1 MAILPF
7 TAALVPM
14 LLKSPW
20 TEIARSYL
28 ASFNFVSHIQ
38 LANLD
43 APENRE
49 IVQEAL
55 EEIQFNVQLEI
66 RDISTEARD
75 LRGVSTVGRTADN
88 TIFETTRAVRACV
101 AELAK
106 HIFTTAQSAPWGF
119 HKESSDVTHRMVI
132 IAIICEALADFGN
145 IGGYFNYQLKPKLKA
160 PSPQHSRS
168 HDDTQRGE
176 SNLFM
181 GLDDDPHTL
190 EKDALGG
197 ASDVFG
203 EGGNS
208 GSLMDTTADDETAE
222 YDKFHQYTGG
232 TPVDSSST
240 DSQEVGKLVKNAR
253 RNEEIGDH
261 LSVREMDEEIRVA
274 SSTAQAP
281 APMRARRLVQRST
294 RDYEALMA
302 DNKSL
307 RRKLANRRRI
317 ELNICQGNCFND
329 LEEADHRNWE
339 KGQEID
345 SLRTSVAV
353 LQSQVEVLNGMI
365 AKHDENCK
373 EKCEENIQL
382 RARIQ
387 ELEQQAKKGKTVSF
401 AAGTK

>member
-1 MAILPF
+1 MP
-7 TAALVPM
+7 
-14 LLKSPW
+14 
-20 TEIARSYL
+20 
-28 ASFNFVSHIQ
+28 HIQ

-55 EEIQFNVQLEI
+55 EEIQLNAQMEI
-66 RDISTEARD
+66 RDISEEARD
-75 LRGVSTVGRTADN
+75 LRGVSTVGRTADY
-88 TIFETTRAVRACV
+88 TIFETTRAVRVCV

-106 HIFTTAQSAPWGF
+106 HIFTTAQSAPWGT

-145 IGGYFNYQLKPKLKA
+145 TGGYFNCQLEPKHKA
-160 PSPQHSRS
+160 PSPQYSHA
-168 HDDTQRGE
+168 HDDTQREE
-176 SNLFM
+176 SPLFM
-181 GLDDDPHTL
+181 ELDENPHTL
-190 EKDALGG
+190 EQDALGG

-203 EGGNS
+203 GGGNS
-208 GSLMDTTADDETAE
+208 GSLMDTTADDEKAE
-222 YDKFHQYTGG
+222 DDVSRQCTGS
-232 TPVDSSST
+232 TPVGSSFT
-240 DSQEVGKLVKNAR
+240 DSQEVGKLVKDAR
-253 RNEEIGDH
+253 RNEETGH
-261 LSVREMDEEIRVA
+261 HPSVEEMNEEVRAAPSI
-274 SSTAQAP
+274 AQAP
-281 APMRARRLVQRST
+281 SPMTSRGLVKRAT
-294 RDYEALMA
+294 RDYEALRA

-307 RRKLANRRRI
+307 RRKLANRRRT

-345 SLRTSVAV
+345 SLKASIAV
-353 LQSQVEVLNGMI
+353 LQSQVEMLNGVI

-373 EKCEENIQL
+373 DKCEENIQL

-387 ELEQQAKKGKTVSF
+387 ELEQQVKKRKTVSF